1 MMMIPPGA
9 EAPDAGGASAP
20 VDAVPTFISQPRPQ
34 QGRLTLAY
42 WLTGALAIV
51 ALIASSVGVF
61 FPAVLR
67 DPAMTAGNARGTAV
81 VILTVAIPT
90 LLVSLFLAARGSLR
104 AQLVWMGALFYLL
117 YNAVF
122 FAFDAAF
129 NPLFLLYIAVLS
141 LAVWALVALLIGIDA
156 ERIRAHFVGRV
167 PIRTIAGYLLVT
179 TALFALTWLRD
190 IVPALVNNTTP
201 ASLRGTIMLTNPIQ
215 IMDFAFGFPMTVLAA
230 IWLWQRRAW
239 GYVLAGAFLVYLV
252 IEVASVA
259 TDQVFGHLSDPTQ
272 SLAMVP
278 VFVALTIIGLI
289 PTIVFLRGLQPRTE
303 ERKLE
308 KLS

>member
-1 MMMIPPGA
+1 MMTTPPT
-9 EAPDAGGASAP
+9 EAASPAPATFAP
-20 VDAVPTFISQPRPQ
+20 VDAGSPSKSQGSPQ
-34 QGRLTLAY
+34 QRLTLAY
-42 WLTGALAIV
+42 WLSGALAIV

-61 FPAVLR
+61 FPTIFR

-81 VILTVAIPT
+81 VILAVAIPT
-90 LLVSLFLAARGSLR
+90 LLVSLFLAPRGSLR

-129 NPLFLLYIAVLS
+129 NPLFLFYIAVLS
-141 LAVWALVALLIGIDA
+141 LAVWALVALLLGIDA
-156 ERIRAHFVGRV
+156 QEIRAHFDSHV
-167 PIRTIAGYLLVT
+167 PIRAIAGYLLVT
-179 TALFALTWLRD
+179 TALFASTWLRD

-201 ASLRGTIMLTNPIQ
+201 ASLAGTIMLTNPIQ
-215 IMDFAFGFPMTVLAA
+215 VMDFAFGFPLTVLAA

-239 GYVLAGAFLVYLV
+239 GYVLAGAFLVYGV

-278 VFVALTIIGLI
+278 VFVALTLIGLI

-303 ERKLE
+303 ERTQE
-308 KLS
+308 KPS